1 MFAVRE
7 MKFNNVL
14 DQGQG
19 LQRSVEIR
27 VLLAVELDNDGFVL
41 VDDEVVVAVE
51 ALKV

>member
-1 MFAVRE
+1 

-14 DQGQG
+14 DQGQS

-27 VLLAVELDNDGFVL
+27 ILPVPAVELDNDGFVL
-41 VDDEVVVAVE
+41 VDDEAVVAVE

>member
-1 MFAVRE
+1 

-19 LQRSVEIR
+19 LQRNVETRI
-27 VLLAVELDNDGFVL
+27 LQALDLDNEGFVL
-41 VDDEVVVAVE
+41 VDDEAVVAVE

>member
-1 MFAVRE
+1 

-19 LQRSVEIR
+19 LQRNVEIR
-27 VLLAVELDNDGFVL
+27 ILPAVDPDNDGFVL
-41 VDDEVVVAVE
+41 VDDEAVVAVE

>member
-1 MFAVRE
+1 

-27 VLLAVELDNDGFVL
+27 VLLAVDPDNDGFVL
-41 VDDEVVVAVE
+41 VDDEAVVAVE

>member
-1 MFAVRE
+1 

-27 VLLAVELDNDGFVL
+27 VLLAVDLDNDGCVL
-41 VDDEVVVAVE
+41 VDDEAVVAVE

>member
-1 MFAVRE
+1 

-27 VLLAVELDNDGFVL
+27 MKHAVELDNGFVL
-41 VDDEVVVAVE
+41 VDDEAVVAVE

>member
-1 MFAVRE
+1 

-19 LQRSVEIR
+19 LQRNVEIR
-27 VLLAVELDNDGFVL
+27 VLHAVDPDNDGFVL
-41 VDDEVVVAVE
+41 VDDEAVVAVE

>member
-1 MFAVRE
+1 

-41 VDDEVVVAVE
+41 VDDEAVVVVE

>member
-1 MFAVRE
+1 

-27 VLLAVELDNDGFVL
+27 VAVELDNDGFVL
-41 VDDEVVVAVE
+41 VDDEAVVAVE

>member
-1 MFAVRE
+1 

-19 LQRSVEIR
+19 LQRSVETRI
-27 VLLAVELDNDGFVL
+27 LLAVDPDNDGFVL
-41 VDDEVVVAVE
+41 VDDEAVVAVE

>member
-1 MFAVRE
+1 

-19 LQRSVEIR
+19 LQRSVESR
-27 VLLAVELDNDGFVL
+27 VLLAVELDDDGFVL
-41 VDDEVVVAVE
+41 VDDEAVVAVE